1 MENKDDK
8 KELKVTNFDEFQ
20 KVRNG
25 FKDGE
30 IVELPAFDTGEPFTA
45 KLKRLSLLELAKSE
59 ILPNQLL
66 GALQE
71 VYEGKQR
78 ADIKKYAQLMDIICE
93 QVLISPKFE
102 EIKDIIIDTQ
112 KVAILSYAQHGVS
125 GLATFRKLIEL

>member
-1 MENKDDK
+1 MDK
-8 KELKVTNFDEFQ
+8 KELKVTNFDDFQ
-20 KVRNG
+20 KVRNN

-30 IVELPAFDTGEPFTA
+30 VVELPAFDTGESFTA

-71 VYEGKQR
+71 IYEGKQR

-93 QVLISPKFE
+93 QVLIAPKFD
-102 EIKDIIIDTQ
+102 EIKDIITDVQ

-125 GLATFRKLIEL
+125 GLITFRKLIEL